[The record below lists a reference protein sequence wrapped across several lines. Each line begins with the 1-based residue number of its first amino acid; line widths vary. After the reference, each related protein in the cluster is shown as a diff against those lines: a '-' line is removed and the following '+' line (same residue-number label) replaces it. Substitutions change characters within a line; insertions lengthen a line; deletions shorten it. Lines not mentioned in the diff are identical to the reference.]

1 MKLKNKGEDFLV
13 LLGTLGASFLGNIFR
28 GKGINRGGEG
38 VIRAVYWP
46 NSQSKKKKYYFPCPF
61 LD

>member
-46 NSQSKKKKYYFPCPF
+46 NSQSKKK
-61 LD
+61 